1 MIEIRHLHKSYGKLE
16 VLQGIDL
23 HFEQKGRIA
32 AILGPNGSGKT
43 TLIKSILGMVLP
55 DRGEISID
63 GQAIRGQWAYREHI
77 SYLPQIARFPE
88 NLSVRELIAMIK
100 DLRGG
105 QADDMRLIQLFG
117 LEPHLH
123 KRLGNLSG
131 GTKQKVNIVLA
142 FMYDCP
148 TVILDEPTSGL
159 DPVAMIHLRE
169 LLNEARAQGKTI
181 LLSTHIMSFVEE
193 MADEVV
199 FLLEGK
205 IRFRGSLQTLKE
217 QYREENV
224 ERAIARILQGEE
236 PAQGNGGKL
245 QATSRKPQV
254 ASPELEM
261 VGSRQLTVGS
271 ANPAFPR
278 LWRGSADETLKP

>member
-1 MIEIRHLHKSYGKLE
+1 MIEIHNLHKSYGKLE

-23 HFEQKGRIA
+23 GFEQKGRIA

-55 DRGEISID
+55 DKGEIRID
-63 GQAIRGQWAYREHI
+63 GQAIRQQWAYRERI

-88 NLSVRELIAMIK
+88 NLTVRELIAMIK

-105 QADDMRLIQLFG
+105 HAEDERLIRLFG
-117 LEPHLH
+117 LEPHLL

-169 LLNEARAQGKTI
+169 LLNEAREQGKTI

-193 MADEVV
+193 MADEAV

-217 QYREENV
+217 QYQEENV
-224 ERAIARILQGEE
+224 ERAIAHILQGKQA
-236 PAQGNGGKL
+236 AQGNGGKL
-245 QATSRKPQV
+245 QAAGYKLQAVSCTPQTPNLE
-254 ASPELEM
+254 PET
-261 VGSRQLTVGS
+261 RNKKIIQ
-271 ANPAFPR
+271 PC
-278 LWRGSADETLKP
+278 

>member
-1 MIEIRHLHKSYGKLE
+1 MIELRNIHKSYGKLE
-16 VLQGIDL
+16 VLRGIDL
-23 HFEQKGRIA
+23 TFDQKGRIA

-55 DRGEISID
+55 DKGEILLNGRSIKK
-63 GQAIRGQWAYREHI
+63 QWAYRDGI

-88 NLSVRELIAMIK
+88 NLTVLELIAMIK

-105 QADDMRLIQLFG
+105 HAEDERLIQLFD
-117 LEPHLH
+117 LQPHLD

-148 TVILDEPTSGL
+148 VVILDEPTAGL

-169 LLNEARAQGKTI
+169 LLHEAREQGKTI

-199 FLLEGK
+199 FLLEGN
-205 IRFRGSLQTLKE
+205 IRFRGSIRQLKTE
-217 QYREENV
+217 YREENV
-224 ERAIARILQGEE
+224 ERAIARILQGGKRGGEK
-236 PAQGNGGKL
+236 ASGVNGHGH
-245 QATSRKPQV
+245 TSTIINQK
-254 ASPELEM
+254 S
-261 VGSRQLTVGS
+261 TII
-271 ANPAFPR
+271 NP
-278 LWRGSADETLKP
+278 

>member
-1 MIEIRHLHKSYGKLE
+1 MIEIRNLHKSYGKLN

-23 HFEQKGRIA
+23 TFDQKGRIA

-55 DRGEISID
+55 DKGEIRVDGKSIKKN
-63 GQAIRGQWAYREHI
+63 WAYRNGI

-88 NLSVRELIAMIK
+88 NLRVRELIAMIK

-105 QADDMRLIQLFG
+105 HAGDERLIQMFD
-117 LEPHLH
+117 LEPHLN

-148 TVILDEPTSGL
+148 TVILDEPTAGL

-169 LLNEARAQGKTI
+169 LLYEARAQGKTI

-205 IRFRGSLQTLKE
+205 IRFRGSLRRLKE
-217 QYREENV
+217 EYKEENV
-224 ERAIARILQGEE
+224 ERAIARILQGDKDQFTNG
-236 PAQGNGGKL
+236 PAGKFSPGVAGFQKSDSVKVNGSPSKLAAQG
-245 QATSRKPQV
+245 PQ
-254 ASPELEM
+254 L
-261 VGSRQLTVGS
+261 
-271 ANPAFPR
+271 
-278 LWRGSADETLKP
+278 

>member
-1 MIEIRHLHKSYGKLE
+1 MIELRNIHKSYGKLE

-23 HFEQKGRIA
+23 TFDQKGRIA

-55 DRGEISID
+55 DKGEILVEGRSIK
-63 GQAIRGQWAYREHI
+63 GQWAYRNDI

-88 NLSVRELIAMIK
+88 NLTVLELIAMIK

-105 QADDMRLIQLFG
+105 HAQDERLIQTFDLK
-117 LEPHLH
+117 PHLH

-148 TVILDEPTSGL
+148 VVVLDEPTAGL

-169 LLNEARAQGKTI
+169 LLREAREQGKTI

-199 FLLEGK
+199 FLLEGN
-205 IRFRGSLQTLKE
+205 IRFRGSIRQLKE
-217 QYREENV
+217 EYREENV
-224 ERAIARILQGEE
+224 ERAIARILQGGKRGGEK
-236 PAQGNGGKL
+236 ASGVNGHGH
-245 QATSRKPQV
+245 TSTIINQK
-254 ASPELEM
+254 S
-261 VGSRQLTVGS
+261 TII
-271 ANPAFPR
+271 NP
-278 LWRGSADETLKP
+278 